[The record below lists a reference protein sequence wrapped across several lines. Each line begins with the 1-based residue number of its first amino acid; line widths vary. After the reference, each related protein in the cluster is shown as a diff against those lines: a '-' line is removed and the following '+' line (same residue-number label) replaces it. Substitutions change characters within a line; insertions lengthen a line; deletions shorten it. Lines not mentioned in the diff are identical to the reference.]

1 LVKKKIENN
10 EEVLMTEEEVYD
22 VLKFAQSLGYN
33 NAIITPFLLNSRL
46 KDISLTNRSPDE
58 AALDSAMADPKN
70 NEIALLEFSQDF
82 EQKSQSYKK
91 LLSFYGNMLSFD
103 MTYDCV
109 NGSYKDFKSKE
120 YSADLDIF
128 KKFIDSF
135 NYKEQ
140 FSSVVGEL
148 LRNEAA
154 FYCKRIDD
162 SSKQMV
168 LQELPANPTWTLING
183 HSAYGLLFDFN
194 MYWFIQP
201 GIDLRGYPRFFAD
214 KYKQLWDSGAFK
226 GYSPFMPADT
236 RNSSWTYWTQ
246 IPLDVGWMWKL
257 NPTIA
262 TRIPKYAPMFL
273 DLIQQ
278 PLMRALQK
286 NINLSVSKRMVL
298 GAVGTLKDTQAKVK
312 DQFNINP
319 DTLGKF
325 LAVVQAAVGDAIKV
339 AAAPLDDLKGVEFK
353 SENELYSKYLDTA
366 MSTSSGNINLIS
378 TPLDIKRN
386 VEETKLSLNTDE
398 LEMESTYPQFENFID
413 YHVNKLTKKYKFKTH
428 FEGTNFYND
437 RERRLE
443 KQMTLMGNGI
453 VMPNKIA
460 AALGMSPFEFQR
472 NLDEA
477 RASGWVENLTPV
489 IAAAQMSGDSKPKGR
504 PSKSD
509 SELSDSG
516 AQTRGDGENIA
527 KGGKK

>member
-1 LVKKKIENN
+1 LTKAKVDKK
-10 EEVLMTEEEVYD
+10 EEVLMSEQEVYD

-46 KDISLTNRSPDE
+46 RDITLSNSAPDE
-58 AALDSAMADPKN
+58 TTLNAAMADPKN

-91 LLSFYGNMLSFD
+91 LLSFYSNILSFD
-103 MTYDCV
+103 MTYDCT

-120 YSADLDIF
+120 YQGDLDIF

-154 FYCKRIDD
+154 FYVKRIDD
-162 SSKQMV
+162 SSGKMV
-168 LQELPANPTWTLING
+168 LQELPANPNWTLING
-183 HSAYGLLFDFN
+183 HSPYGLLFDFN

-201 GIDLRGYPRFFAD
+201 GIDLRGYPKFFSD
-214 KYKQLWDSGAFK
+214 KYKQLWDSGTFEK
-226 GYSPFMPADT
+226 YTPFMPADI
-236 RNSSWTYWTQ
+236 RNSSWVYWTQ
-246 IPLDVGWMWKL
+246 IPLDVGWMWKFD
-257 NPTIA
+257 PTIA
-262 TRIPKYAPMFL
+262 TRIPKFAPLFL

-286 NINLSVSKRMVL
+286 NINLAASKKMILGSV
-298 GAVGTLKDTQAKVK
+298 GILKDAQAKVK

-325 LAVVQAAVGDAIKV
+325 LAVVQAAVGDAVKV
-339 AAAPLDDLKGVEFK
+339 AAAPLDGLKGVEFS
-353 SENELYSKYLDTA
+353 SENELYGKYLDTA
-366 MSTSSGNINLIS
+366 ISTSTGNVNLIS
-378 TPLDIKRN
+378 NPLNVKRN
-386 VEETKLSLNTDE
+386 IEEVRFSLNVDE
-398 LEMESTYPQFENFID
+398 QEMYALYPQFENFID

-428 FEGTNFYND
+428 FEGSQFYNN
-437 RERRLE
+437 REQRLE

-477 RASGWVENLTPV
+477 RANGWVDNLTPV
-489 IAAAQMSGDSKPKGR
+489 IAAAQMSGEKQKGR

-516 AQTRGDGENIA
+516 LQTRENGGNLT
-527 KGGKK
+527 KGGKR

>member
-1 LVKKKIENN
+1 MTNKKTKIIAEQ
-10 EEVLMTEEEVYD
+10 ELTEQEVFN
-22 VLKFAQSLGYN
+22 VLEFAQQLGYN

-46 KDISLTNRSPDE
+46 RDITLTNRNPDE
-58 AALDSAMADPKN
+58 DTLNSAMSDPKN

-120 YSADLDIF
+120 YLADLDIF
-128 KKFIDSF
+128 KKFVDSF
-135 NYKEQ
+135 NYREQ

-154 FYCKRIDD
+154 FYVKRIDD
-162 SSKQMV
+162 SSGKMV

-201 GIDLRGYPRFFAD
+201 GIDLRGYPKFFAD
-214 KYKQLWDSGAFK
+214 KYKQLWDGGAFQK
-226 GYSPFMPADT
+226 YTPFMPADT
-236 RNSSWTYWTQ
+236 RNSSWVYWTQ
-246 IPLDVGWMWKL
+246 IPLDVGWMWKF

-262 TRIPKYAPMFL
+262 SRIPKFAPLFL

-298 GAVGTLKDTQAKVK
+298 GSVGTLDAQARVK
-312 DQFNINP
+312 DAFNINP

-339 AAAPLDDLKGVEFK
+339 AAAPLNDLKGVEFK
-353 SENELYSKYLDTA
+353 SENEVYGKYLDTA
-366 MSTSSGNINLIS
+366 ISTSTGNVNLIS
-378 TPLDIKRN
+378 NPLNVKRN
-386 VEETKLSLNTDE
+386 IEENRLSLNTDE
-398 LEMESTYPQFENFID
+398 QEMYALYPQFENFMD
-413 YHVNKLTKKYKFKTH
+413 YHINKLTKKYKFKIH
-428 FEGTNFYND
+428 FEGSQFYNN
-437 RERRLE
+437 REQRLE

-453 VMPNKIA
+453 VLPQKVS
-460 AALGMSPFEFQR
+460 AALGMGVFEFQR
-472 NLDEA
+472 QLDEA
-477 RASGWVENLTPV
+477 RANGWVENLTPA
-489 IAAAQMSGDSKPKGR
+489 IAAAQMSGDAKRGR

-509 SELSDSG
+509 SDLSESG
-516 AQTRGDGENIA
+516 SQTHENGGNLT
-527 KGGKK
+527 KGGKR